1 MEDVVSKRC
10 SFVDANGERCDKHPS
25 YGHAG
30 ELRTVRFFG
39 ELPQKRS
46 LESYLR
52 NEENECVRL

>member
-30 ELRTVRFFG
+30 ELRTVSFFR
-39 ELPQKRS
+39 ELPQERS
-46 LESYLR
+46 
-52 NEENECVRL
+52 